1 MANKQYRWRGLVSA
15 QAEFG
20 NAMLALAC
28 IPGSGKK
35 ILIHSLEVHPL
46 NRAGGTGDCHTAL
59 VRCVAEGGR
68 SIKVSPRD
76 TTSAL
81 PGGISVRVEGAA
93 SSIQSP
99 SLMENVRPQTI
110 NPGSNQLLPRIG
122 PSTRYIS
129 DEWMSFRDGDTQPL
143 VIRPSESIALLS
155 VTRAAGTTT
164 RGQRLV
170 DVKGTFICN
179 GNTYDFSTFAAA
191 VGEDTSIISIANN
204 SSSSVVTLKRLLV
217 TECGSRDTPYLQ
229 LVQLGA
235 IDPQSLADPTV
246 RLTPIPMDTAYG
258 AMSDSIAMLMSN
270 VAVRPASGLPQ
281 SYLTEGS
288 GSAIRGFNY
297 LHAKDF
303 AGPSLFAIFP
313 EVTGIRGSLQSDS
326 CVSGL
331 SNKTRNIVS
340 PGSPI
345 VLRPGEA
352 VGLCGATETAAS
364 TSYVTTPG
372 WCCFDIGITFSVEP
386 AAIPTISVTGMI
398 EGSRYRV
405 ERIGDGSLVADGVAP
420 ASGTLNYLYSVF
432 DTTENMRLKVRNAS
446 GDPAYKPVELTFALT
461 SSGITIPIVQE
472 QD

>member
-20 NAMLALAC
+20 NAALALAC

-35 ILIHSLEVHPL
+35 ILIHSLEVHLL

-59 VRCVAEGGR
+59 VRCVAQGGN
-68 SIKVSPRD
+68 SITVSPRD
-76 TTSAL
+76 TASVL
-81 PGGISVRVEGAA
+81 PNGVSVKVEGAA

-99 SLMENVRPQTI
+99 SLMENVRTHTMS
-110 NPGSNQLLPRIG
+110 PGSNQLLPRIG

-129 DEWMSFRDGDTQPL
+129 DEWMSFRDGETQPL
-143 VIRPSESIALLS
+143 VIRPGESVALLS
-155 VTRAAGTTT
+155 VTRAAGATT

-191 VGEDTSIISIANN
+191 VGEDTSIISIVNH

-235 IDPQSLADPTV
+235 IDAQSLADPTA
-246 RLTPIPMDTAYG
+246 RLTPAPMDAAYG
-258 AMSDSIAMLMSN
+258 ALPASVALLMRN
-270 VAVRPASGLPQ
+270 VAVRPASGLPL

-313 EVTGIRGSLQSDS
+313 EVTGIRSGLQSDS
-326 CVSGL
+326 SVSGP

-340 PGSPI
+340 SGAPI
-345 VLRPGEA
+345 VVRPGEA
-352 VGLCGATETAAS
+352 VGLCGATETASS

-372 WCCFDIGITFSVEP
+372 WCCFDVGITLSVEP
-386 AAIPTISVTGMI
+386 EAIPTISVTGMI

-405 ERIGDGSLVADGVAP
+405 ERIGDGSLVVEGVAP
-420 ASGTLNYLYSVF
+420 ASGAIDYLYSVF
-432 DTTENMRLKVRNAS
+432 DTTENMRLKVRHAS
-446 GDPAYKPVELTFALT
+446 GNPAYKPVEVPFALT